1 MVQWLRLY
9 TSTAGG
15 MGSNP
20 GWGAKILSAT
30 GCGKKNNNNKRKKI
44 NHQAQ
49 PEALISEF
57 RNNQLKAQM
66 VQGLSWEKQMLSLS
80 LSLSLSLFAV

>member
-1 MVQWLRLY
+1 MPQDV
-9 TSTAGG
+9 
-15 MGSNP
+15 
-20 GWGAKILSAT
+20 AK
-30 GCGKKNNNNKRKKI
+30 KKKKEEEEEKKKI
-44 NHQAQ
+44 NHEAQ

-80 LSLSLSLFAV
+80 LSLSLSLFAI

>member
-1 MVQWLRLY
+1 
-9 TSTAGG
+9 

-57 RNNQLKAQM
+57 RNNQLKARM

-80 LSLSLSLFAV
+80 LSLFLQFNVKVLICALRSKRLDKY

>member
-1 MVQWLRLY
+1 
-9 TSTAGG
+9 
-15 MGSNP
+15 MGSIP

-30 GCGKKNNNNKRKKI
+30 GYGQKKKKKRKKERKEKN

-57 RNNQLKAQM
+57 RNNQLKARM
-66 VQGLSWEKQMLSLS
+66 VQGLSWAKQMLSLS
-80 LSLSLSLFAV
+80 FSLSLSFCSLM

>member
-1 MVQWLRLY
+1 M
-9 TSTAGG
+9 
-15 MGSNP
+15 
-20 GWGAKILSAT
+20 SAT
-30 GCGKKNNNNKRKKI
+30 GYGQKKKKKERKEKN

-57 RNNQLKAQM
+57 RNNQLKARM

-80 LSLSLSLFAV
+80 LSLFLQFNVKVLICALRSKRLDKY

>member
-1 MVQWLRLY
+1 MPQGV
-9 TSTAGG
+9 
-15 MGSNP
+15 
-20 GWGAKILSAT
+20 AK
-30 GCGKKNNNNKRKKI
+30 KKKKEEEEEKKKI
-44 NHQAQ
+44 NHEAQ

-80 LSLSLSLFAV
+80 LSLFLQFNVKVLICALRSKRLDKY

>member
-1 MVQWLRLY
+1 
-9 TSTAGG
+9 
-15 MGSNP
+15 MGSIP
-20 GWGAKILSAT
+20 GWGAKIMSAT
-30 GCGKKNNNNKRKKI
+30 GCGKKKKEEEEKKNI

-66 VQGLSWEKQMLSLS
+66 VQGLSWAKQMLSLS
-80 LSLSLSLFAV
+80 LSLFAF